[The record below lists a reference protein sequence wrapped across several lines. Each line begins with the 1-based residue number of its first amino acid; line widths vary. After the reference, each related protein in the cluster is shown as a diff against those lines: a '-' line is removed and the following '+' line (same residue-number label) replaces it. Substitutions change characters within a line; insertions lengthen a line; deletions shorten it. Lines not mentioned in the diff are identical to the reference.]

1 MQNFLIP
8 ILESKFKNKYKDK
21 LVELEN
27 EDYIQ
32 TLNDDELIVE
42 YLLNHKIS
50 KDEIYKEL
58 ENYYAVT
65 FIDLDYEKID
75 NLTIKHFIGQ
85 NIEEDGTILMDIDAK
100 NKEYVFAT
108 SEIFNSSVT
117 DRIEKICALSNNHKA
132 VFYGALDYQ
141 VRKRYREYYR
151 EETNEVIE
159 EADSNFLGMQ
169 FLNDLISTA
178 ILKNASDIHIETRE
192 ETVVTRLRIDGAL
205 TETKTV
211 VLTPSQVSALLVS
224 VKIKAGLDIAE
235 SKRPQDGRIEGFTI
249 PERPK
254 EVYDLRVSTV
264 RRITGEK
271 VVMRLLRKTEEELSF
286 ENLGFYKDEILK
298 LRNILHHANGVVF
311 LAGSTGSGKSTTL
324 FTMIQDINNEKINIY
339 TIENPVERVEDT
351 INQIEI
357 NEKAGITYASTL
369 KALLR
374 QDPDVIVV
382 GEIRDQETLNLGI
395 EASLTG
401 HYVLTTIHANN
412 AIDTIA
418 RLYNMGTDKYLIS
431 TSTLAFLSQRLVKV
445 LCPHCREKTVLKGLE
460 REWVMENIKDKDIL
474 KQLLDGVYKAHEE
487 GCEHCHNG
495 YQGRTAIM
503 EICEVTER
511 LRTAIAKGENTGE
524 LRKIALEE
532 GYEPLEVV
540 GLKRVL
546 EGKTTVSELIRTI

>member
-8 ILESKFKNKYKDK
+8 ILESKFKTKYKDK

-27 EDYIQ
+27 EDYIK

-75 NLTIKHFIGQ
+75 NTTIKHFIGQ

-100 NKEYVFAT
+100 NKEYIFAT

-141 VRKRYREYYR
+141 VRKRYREYYK

-178 ILKNASDIHIETRE
+178 IQKNASDIHIETRE

-254 EVYDLRVSTV
+254 EAYDLRVSTV

-271 VVMRLLRKTEEELSF
+271 VVMRLLRKTE
-286 ENLGFYKDEILK
+286 
-298 LRNILHHANGVVF
+298 
-311 LAGSTGSGKSTTL
+311 
-324 FTMIQDINNEKINIY
+324 
-339 TIENPVERVEDT
+339 
-351 INQIEI
+351 
-357 NEKAGITYASTL
+357 
-369 KALLR
+369 
-374 QDPDVIVV
+374 
-382 GEIRDQETLNLGI
+382 
-395 EASLTG
+395 
-401 HYVLTTIHANN
+401 
-412 AIDTIA
+412 
-418 RLYNMGTDKYLIS
+418 
-431 TSTLAFLSQRLVKV
+431 
-445 LCPHCREKTVLKGLE
+445 
-460 REWVMENIKDKDIL
+460 
-474 KQLLDGVYKAHEE
+474 
-487 GCEHCHNG
+487 
-495 YQGRTAIM
+495 
-503 EICEVTER
+503 
-511 LRTAIAKGENTGE
+511 
-524 LRKIALEE
+524 
-532 GYEPLEVV
+532 
-540 GLKRVL
+540 
-546 EGKTTVSELIRTI
+546 